1 MLRMNLATRPFY
13 NERLVHVVLAALA
26 LLACGVLVTGGL
38 RVTGLMSEH
47 ASLTAAAER
56 DEQWA
61 LEIATN
67 TIQLRR
73 EATGGELEVLA
84 AATVEA
90 NRLIDQRAFSWT
102 AFLNLIEVTLP
113 PDVMLTSLRP
123 NVDTTGIGVAISIV
137 VRSVEAIDQFIEGL
151 EATGAFAGVLS
162 REEEIADDGSYRAV
176 LFGRY
181 RQHAGDWVAHSD
193 PTLPRELAQ

>member
-26 LLACGVLVTGGL
+26 ILACGILVTGGL
-38 RVTGLMSEH
+38 RVTALMSER
-47 ASLTAAAER
+47 ASLTASAAR
-56 DEQWA
+56 DEERA
-61 LEIATN
+61 LEIAAN
-67 TIQLRR
+67 TIQLQR

-90 NRLIDQRAFSWT
+90 NRLIDQRTFSWT
-102 AFLNLIEVTLP
+102 EFLNLIEATLP

-123 NVDTTGIGVAISIV
+123 NVDANGFGVLIGIV
-137 VRSVEAIDQFIEGL
+137 VRSVEAIDQFIEAL
-151 EATGAFAGVLS
+151 EATGAFADVLS

-181 RQHAGDWVAHSD
+181 QQHAGDGVAHSD
-193 PTLPRELAQ
+193 PTLLKELAQ

>member
-38 RVTGLMSEH
+38 RVRGLMNER
-47 ASLTAAAER
+47 ASLTAAAAREEER
-56 DEQWA
+56 A
-61 LEIATN
+61 LEISAN
-67 TIQLRR
+67 TIQLQRD
-73 EATGGELEVLA
+73 ATGGELEVLA

-90 NRLIDQRAFSWT
+90 NRLIDQRTFSWT
-102 AFLNLIEVTLP
+102 EFLNLIEATLP

-123 NVDTTGIGVAISIV
+123 NVDTEGFGVLIGIV
-137 VRSVEAIDQFIEGL
+137 VRSVEAIDQFVEGL
-151 EATGAFAGVLS
+151 EATGAFEDVLS

-176 LFGRY
+176 LFARY
-181 RQHAGDWVAHSD
+181 QQQAGDGVAQSA
-193 PTLPRELAQ
+193 PTLSLELAQ